1 VSPLFDPGY
10 SRPPFASL
18 VAHYPGPGVYPPE
31 DFRVEWGPI
40 FHRGRLDGSAQV
52 LVIGQD
58 PGPHEAIARRILVGE
73 AGQRVQGFLRKLGID
88 RSYVMVNAFLYSVYG
103 QGGGERHDGDPDIAR
118 DRNAWLDELLVG
130 SRVRAVVALGRLA
143 DHAFAT
149 WRATSSGSGVDVA
162 YRRITH
168 PTYPESASASGQV
181 EYEDAMAS
189 MLEVWNE
196 ALDALRPA
204 IEDPDVDP
212 DPTPYGSALEDADLA
227 PIPDRDLPAGIP
239 AWMRSLDAWASR
251 AGEDEEAKRATL
263 SVRVPTSQRPWHG
276 VASED

>member
-1 VSPLFDPGY
+1 
-10 SRPPFASL
+10 
-18 VAHYPGPGVYPPE
+18 VYPPE

-40 FHRGRLDGSAQV
+40 FHRGRLDGSAKV

-58 PGPHEAIARRILVGE
+58 PGAHEAIARRILVGE

-88 RSYVMVNAFLYSVYG
+88 RSYVMINAFLYSVYG
-103 QGGGERHDGDPDIAR
+103 QGGGERHDGDAIIAK
-118 DRNAWLDELLVG
+118 DRNAWLDELVVG

-143 DHAFAT
+143 DHAFAA
-149 WRATSSGSGVDVA
+149 WRATPSGGEAEVV

-168 PTYPESASASGQV
+168 PTYPESASAGGQI
-181 EYEDAMAS
+181 EYAEAMAG

-196 ALDALRPA
+196 ALEALRPA
-204 IEDPDVDP
+204 IDDPDVDP
-212 DPTPYGSALEDADLA
+212 DPTPYGQELTDTDLA

-239 AWMRSLDAWASR
+239 EWMRSLDAWAGR
-251 AGEDEEAKRATL
+251 VGEDEEEKRATL

-276 VASED
+276 AAPDD